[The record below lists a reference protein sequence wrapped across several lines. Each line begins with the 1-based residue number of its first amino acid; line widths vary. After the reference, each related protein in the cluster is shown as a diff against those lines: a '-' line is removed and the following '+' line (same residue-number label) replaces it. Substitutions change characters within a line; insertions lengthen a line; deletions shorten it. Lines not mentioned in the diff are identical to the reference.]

1 MKWTFF
7 SRWLLQVLALKRGY
21 TGCKFTWSCLKPTQG
36 SIQRIFLTLFLAIQ
50 SFLVL
55 KGKLLT
61 YMSQSYWR
69 IAVFLNLYLVNWPPR
84 IYCDPELILCT
95 LTFLSRRC
103 VSCFSIPLK
112 ITIICLS
119 LNNFPFSKKL
129 TTTLIFHSSI
139 PRNAKRI

>member
-1 MKWTFF
+1 MNFLQQVIIASFSLKERIHWVQVHMILSETYPRIHTTNIFYTF
-7 SRWLLQVLALKRGY
+7 SRNPIIFGSKRKTVNLY
-21 TGCKFTWSCLKPTQG
+21 
-36 SIQRIFLTLFLAIQ
+36 Q
-50 SFLVL
+50 SQF
-55 KGKLLT
+55 
-61 YMSQSYWR
+61 YWR
-69 IAVFLNLYLVNWPPR
+69 IAVFLNLYLVNWSPR

-129 TTTLIFHSSI
+129 TTTLIFHSGI